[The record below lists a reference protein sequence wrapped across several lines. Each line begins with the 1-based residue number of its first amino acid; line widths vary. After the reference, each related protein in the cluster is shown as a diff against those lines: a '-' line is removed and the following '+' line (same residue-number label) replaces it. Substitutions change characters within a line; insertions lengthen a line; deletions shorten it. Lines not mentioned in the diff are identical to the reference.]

1 MIFYIFEFP
10 VFSKLI
16 FFKSFIEKCLVL
28 LSEYIFKPS
37 YSKVNIFTFLL
48 TEDGVVTS
56 KLSGS
61 YIPCFSVY
69 VKSLS
74 EITQY
79 SEVLL

>member
-1 MIFYIFEFP
+1 M
-10 VFSKLI
+10 
-16 FFKSFIEKCLVL
+16 
-28 LSEYIFKPS
+28 
-37 YSKVNIFTFLL
+37 

-79 SEVLL
+79 SEDLHNTFIIISNKIKKGNYQKFTMSFETTK